1 MRVGFHQDCFIDRT
15 PGSVHGLDTSRGSV
29 PGFTFLEWRDG
40 PLTYLA
46 EPGVERETTVLPA
59 ARLPG

>member
-1 MRVGFHQDCFIDRT
+1 M
-15 PGSVHGLDTSRGSV
+15 